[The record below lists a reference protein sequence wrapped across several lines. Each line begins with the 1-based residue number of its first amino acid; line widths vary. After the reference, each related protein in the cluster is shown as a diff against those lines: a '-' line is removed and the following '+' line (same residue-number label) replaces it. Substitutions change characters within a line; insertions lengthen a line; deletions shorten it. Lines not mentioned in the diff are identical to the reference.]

1 MTLRESCDCVTAI
14 LIACRSEATLLGW
27 AMRLSMP
34 DRQTVLARLIA
45 RGTNRRSICGKVPVR
60 PWMSDTKRE
69 RGEW

>member
-45 RGTNRRSICGKVPVR
+45 RGDQQAVDLWQSACSTV
-60 PWMSDTKRE
+60 DE
-69 RGEW
+69 RH